1 MKNFKSNLSKNS
13 KFNTINFNEK
23 NILTRQVSQKF
34 IRKKYGNKISLLF
47 SKNYNYLFE
56 ESIKHLMYEN
66 KKNDKK
72 TKILSLSKLFYSLRR
87 LINFFLKCTK
97 IVKFFLIFK
106 IFKKNEIKKVLIL
119 FLNFDY
125 TTKCLSHQL

>member
-66 KKNDKK
+66 KKK
-72 TKILSLSKLFYSLRR
+72 
-87 LINFFLKCTK
+87 
-97 IVKFFLIFK
+97 
-106 IFKKNEIKKVLIL
+106 
-119 FLNFDY
+119 
-125 TTKCLSHQL
+125 